1 MRREQTGETKREQ
14 IDKARERQAQ
24 REEKKVLSQ
33 TALPGDEVS
42 AETAECRERIL
53 SEDYEDFI
61 FPSDLYETDTALP
74 RLFCVQQASGNTAVI
89 HVSKELLPPL
99 SVQFYN
105 YAAIPRLYGLMDVT
119 NMEASGI
126 LRARNQPVL
135 NLTGAGVLIGLID
148 TGIDYRNPVFMDA
161 AGKTRILRIWD
172 QTIQTG
178 SLPEGFQYGSEY
190 TKEEIDAAVASSEG
204 LSLVPTVDEDGHG
217 TFLASIAAGS
227 DLPEE
232 EFTGAA
238 PEASLAMVKLKPAK
252 KYLRDYYLIK
262 EGAVAYQETDLMMGV
277 RYLTELARRLS
288 MPLVILVGVGTNWG
302 DHAGS
307 APLGCMLNTATKQ
320 IGSAVVIAAG
330 NEANRAHHYFGK
342 INAEGGNDYVEI
354 RVPRNENGITM
365 ELWAEAPEV
374 YSVQILSPT
383 GESTARVVP
392 RLNLNSVFQFT
403 MEKTVI
409 YVDYQLIEQESG
421 STVVRIRMAD
431 PTPGIWTLVVYN
443 EVYTDGRFHVWLPI
457 EGFVEED
464 TEFLR
469 PNPDTT
475 LTVPSSAEGPITFG
489 ADNHRQNSIYIHSG
503 RGFTRTDRIKPDL
516 VAPGVDIY
524 GALPGGRFGVKSG
537 TSIAAAHGAGAAA
550 LLLEWGLL
558 QGNYRGMRNK
568 DIKSLMIRGAI
579 RSQAASYPNRSS
591 GYGALDV
598 FHIFETISL

>member
-1 MRREQTGETKREQ
+1 MEN
-14 IDKARERQAQ
+14 ERILKSAQ
-24 REEKKVLSQ
+24 LEEGQLNG
-33 TALPGDEVS
+33 TE
-42 AETAECRERIL
+42 ECRERIL

-61 FPSDLYETDTALP
+61 FPANQIYGETALP
-74 RLFCVQQASGNTAVI
+74 QLFCVEQASDTTAVI

-105 YAAIPRLYGLMDVT
+105 YAAIPRLYGLTDVT

-135 NLTGAGVLIGLID
+135 GLDGKGVLIGLID
-148 TGIDYRNPVFMDA
+148 TGIDYTNPVFMDEF
-161 AGKTRILRIWD
+161 GGTRILRIWD
-172 QTIQTG
+172 QTVQTG
-178 SLPEGFQYGSEY
+178 RLPEGFQYGSEY
-190 TKEEIDAAVASSEG
+190 TKEEIDEAIASSES
-204 LSLVPTVDEDGHG
+204 LSLVPSVDEDGHG

-227 DLPEE
+227 DMPEE

-238 PEASLAMVKLKPAK
+238 PGASIAMVKLKPAK
-252 KYLRDYYLIK
+252 EYLRKYFLIRD
-262 EGAVAYQETDLMMGV
+262 GATAYQETDLMMGV
-277 RYLTELARRLS
+277 RYLTELGERLA
-288 MPLVILVGVGTNWG
+288 MPLVILIGVGTNWG
-302 DHAGS
+302 DHAGN
-307 APLGCMLNTATKQ
+307 APLGCMLNTAARQ
-320 IGSAVVIAAG
+320 LGNAVVVAAG
-330 NEANRAHHYFGK
+330 NESNRAHHYFGT
-342 INAEGGNDYVEI
+342 ISAEGGNDYVEI
-354 RVPRNENGITM
+354 RVPQNENGITM
-365 ELWAEAPEV
+365 ELWAQAPEV

-383 GESTARVVP
+383 GESTGRVVP

-421 STVVRIRMAD
+421 STVVRMRMAD
-431 PTPGIWTLVVYN
+431 PTPGIWTLAVYN
-443 EVYTDGRFHVWLPI
+443 EQYTDGRFHIWLPM

-464 TEFLR
+464 TAFLR

-489 ADNHRQNSIYIHSG
+489 ADNHRQNSLYIHSG
-503 RGFTRTDRIKPDL
+503 RGYTRTNCIKPDL

-550 LLLEWGLL
+550 LLLEWGTV
-558 QGNYRGMRNK
+558 QGNYRGMRTK

-579 RSQAASYPNRSS
+579 RSRTASYPNRGS

>member
-1 MRREQTGETKREQ
+1 MQEEEPSEETK
-14 IDKARERQAQ
+14 
-24 REEKKVLSQ
+24 
-33 TALPGDEVS
+33 
-42 AETAECRERIL
+42 ECRERIL

-74 RLFCVQQASGNTAVI
+74 RLFCVEQATDTTAVI

-105 YAAIPRLYGLMDVT
+105 YAAIPRLYGLTDVT

-135 NLTGAGVLIGLID
+135 SLDGEGVLIGLID
-148 TGIDYRNPVFMDA
+148 TGIDYENQVFMDQ

-178 SLPEGFQYGSEY
+178 RLPEGFQYGSEY
-190 TKEEIDAAVASSEG
+190 TKEEIDEAIASPEG
-204 LSLVPTVDEDGHG
+204 LSLVPSVDEDGHG

-238 PEASLAMVKLKPAK
+238 PKASIAMVKLKPAK
-252 KYLRDYYLIK
+252 EYLRKYFLIK
-262 EGAVAYQETDLMMGV
+262 EGATAYQETDLMMGV
-277 RYLTELARRLS
+277 RYLTKLARKLS
-288 MPLVILVGVGTNWG
+288 MPLVTLIGVGTNWG
-302 DHAGS
+302 DHAGN
-307 APLGCMLNTATKQ
+307 APLGCMLNTAAKQ
-320 IGSAVVIAAG
+320 LGNAVVIAAG
-330 NEANRAHHYFGK
+330 NESNRGHHYFGR
-342 INAEGGNDYVEI
+342 ISAQGGSDYVEI
-354 RVPRNENGITM
+354 RIPQNENGITM

-421 STVVRIRMAD
+421 STVVRMRMAD

-443 EVYTDGRFHVWLPI
+443 EEYTDGRFHIWLPM
-457 EGFVEED
+457 EGFLEED
-464 TEFLR
+464 TAFLR

-489 ADNHRQNSIYIHSG
+489 ADNHRQNSLYIHSG
-503 RGFTRTDRIKPDL
+503 RGYTRTDRIKPDL

-524 GALPGGRFGVKSG
+524 GALPGGGFGTRSG

-550 LLLEWGLL
+550 LLLQWGVL

-579 RSQAASYPNRSS
+579 RSRTASYPNRGS

>member
-1 MRREQTGETKREQ
+1 M
-14 IDKARERQAQ
+14 
-24 REEKKVLSQ
+24 SQ
-33 TALPGDEVS
+33 TALPEEEPSEEV
-42 AETAECRERIL
+42 AACRERIL
-53 SEDYEDFI
+53 SEEYEDFI
-61 FPSDLYETDTALP
+61 FPSDQYEVDTALP
-74 RLFCVQQASGNTAVI
+74 RLFCVEQASDTTAVI

-105 YAAIPRLYGLMDVT
+105 YAAIPRLYGLTDVT
-119 NMEASGI
+119 NMEESGI

-135 NLTGAGVLIGLID
+135 NLTGAGVLVGLID
-148 TGIDYRNPVFMDA
+148 TGIDYENRVFLDP
-161 AGKTRILRIWD
+161 AGRTRILRIWD

-178 SLPEGFQYGSEY
+178 RLPEGFQYGSEY
-190 TKEEIDAAVASSEG
+190 TNEEIDAAIAAVDG
-204 LSLVPTVDEDGHG
+204 RSLVPSVDEDGHG

-238 PEASLAMVKLKPAK
+238 PGASIAMVKLKPAK
-252 KYLRDYYLIK
+252 EYLRDYFLIK
-262 EGAVAYQETDLMMGV
+262 DGAIAYQETDLMMGV
-277 RYLTELARRLS
+277 RYLTELAERLS
-288 MPLVILVGVGTNWG
+288 MPLVILIGVGTNWG
-302 DHAGS
+302 DHAGN
-307 APLGCMLNTATKQ
+307 APLGCMLNTAAKRL
-320 IGSAVVIAAG
+320 GNAVVIAAG
-330 NEANRAHHYFGK
+330 NESNRAHHYFGH
-342 INAEGGNDYVEI
+342 IGAEGGSDYVEI
-354 RVPRNENGITM
+354 RIPQNENGITM

-374 YSVQILSPT
+374 YGVQILSPT

-421 STVVRIRMAD
+421 STVVRMRMAD

-443 EVYTDGRFHVWLPI
+443 ERYTAGGFHIWLPM
-457 EGFVEED
+457 EGFVEAD
-464 TEFLR
+464 TSFLR

-489 ADNHRQNSIYIHSG
+489 ADNHRQNSVYIHSG
-503 RGFTRTDRIKPDL
+503 RGYTRTDRIKPDL

-550 LLLEWGLL
+550 LLLEWGVL
-558 QGNYRGMRNK
+558 QGNYRGMRTK
-568 DIKSLMIRGAI
+568 DIKSLMIRGAE
-579 RSQAASYPNRSS
+579 RSRNASYPNRAV
-591 GYGALDV
+591 GYGALDL